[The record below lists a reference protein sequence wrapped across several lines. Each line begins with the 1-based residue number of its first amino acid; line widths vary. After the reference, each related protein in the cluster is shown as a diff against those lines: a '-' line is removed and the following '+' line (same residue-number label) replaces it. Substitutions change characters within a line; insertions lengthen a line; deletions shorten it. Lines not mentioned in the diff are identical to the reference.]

1 MRRDAIIYD
10 LKADGLK
17 CPVGVDNPAPR
28 FSWKMQ
34 SDERGW
40 KQSAY
45 QLIVKDGDKVV
56 WDSGKVESAD
66 STAIAYEGQGL
77 RSSAEYDWTVHVWDA
92 HGTQRS
98 AASTFETGLFADD
111 LAGVSWISAGDT
123 QSEGAGAPVFR
134 KSFPLFD
141 EAVSAKLYTSGLG
154 VYEAYLN
161 GKRIGRKLEDGT
173 MQYDELKP
181 GSSEMGA
188 RKLYYTYDVT
198 DMLAQRGQNVL
209 SAVVTSGWWTGR
221 IAANYGGK
229 PAFLAKLILQYADGT
244 TRTIVTDSSWKSAMA
259 SPVTF
264 ADIYDGETHDA
275 RISTDWMLPS
285 FDDSGWADAVGNTEF
300 TGELVSG
307 YASTVVVRSDLER
320 AVQSVAIYDGV
331 TGNSTDAYGTVNVVR
346 TADTGEFT
354 LAAGETAVIDFGQNF
369 AGWEKF
375 RVSGESGTKITVRHA
390 EMLNDRNG
398 AHSRGND
405 GPEGSIYQANLRSA
419 RAQTNYIL
427 RGGGIEEY
435 HPSFTYYGFRY
446 AEITC
451 DAPVTFHEISGE
463 VVTSV
468 TEDTGFLTTSNA
480 DINQLISNI
489 RWGQYSNYLSVPTDC
504 PQRDERLG
512 WTADTQ
518 VFAQTGMYLGAN
530 ENFLH
535 KYMQNLRDSQR
546 ADGALPGTSPTGQY
560 QGADWGGFG
569 WADAGVIIPY
579 QLYMMYGDVSVIHE
593 NWELMTRYMDYLST
607 TDKLGGRPVWGDHL
621 SPEDGDAAWMDALA
635 REMLGVAFYAWDA
648 LMMEKMASA
657 IGLPDVAEHYRG
669 VYEQEKEFFIS
680 RYVNADGTLVRGY
693 QTQCLYALYL
703 DLLPD
708 EASVAAVTEQ
718 LTSNI
723 ERHNRR
729 MQTGFLGTAIILPA
743 LTKIGRS
750 DLAYMLLFQDE
761 NPSWLYSVMQGA
773 TTTWERWDSYTIED
787 GFGDAGMNSFNHYAY
802 GAVAGWMFSS
812 MAGIGYDPSAPGF
825 ANILFAPRPNEKMK
839 SVEASYESAY
849 GTVTAKSCF
858 EGDRW
863 NYTVTV
869 PANATATVKLPV
881 PSLEGITVNGKK
893 AASLSAADGVAAA
906 LLRDGYAVFEVTA
919 GTFSFSV
926 DASARKKSP
935 GARRSSGRNPQ

>member
-10 LKADGLK
+10 LKVDSLK
-17 CPVGVDNPAPR
+17 SPVGVDNPAPR

-45 QLIVKDGDKVV
+45 QLIVKDGDNVV

-111 LAGVSWISAGDT
+111 LAGVSWISAEDT

-134 KSFPLFD
+134 KSFTLFD
-141 EAVSAKLYTSGLG
+141 EVVSAKLYTSGLG

-161 GKRIGRKLEDGT
+161 GKRIGRKLEDGSI
-173 MQYDELKP
+173 QYDELKP

-221 IAANYGGK
+221 IAANYGEK

-264 ADIYDGETHDA
+264 ADIYDGETYDA

-390 EMLNDRNG
+390 EMLNDGNG

-419 RAQTNYIL
+419 LAQTNYIL

-530 ENFLH
+530 ENFLR
-535 KYMQNLRDSQR
+535 KYMQDLRDSQS

-621 SPEDGDAAWMDALA
+621 SPEDGDAAWH
-635 REMLGVAFYAWDA
+635 RIRSFRAWLCKHSLRA
-648 LMMEKMASA
+648 
-657 IGLPDVAEHYRG
+657 PAERKNEVGRG
-669 VYEQEKEFFIS
+669 V
-680 RYVNADGTLVRGY
+680 L
-693 QTQCLYALYL
+693 
-703 DLLPD
+703 
-708 EASVAAVTEQ
+708 
-718 LTSNI
+718 
-723 ERHNRR
+723 
-729 MQTGFLGTAIILPA
+729 
-743 LTKIGRS
+743 
-750 DLAYMLLFQDE
+750 
-761 NPSWLYSVMQGA
+761 
-773 TTTWERWDSYTIED
+773 
-787 GFGDAGMNSFNHYAY
+787 
-802 GAVAGWMFSS
+802 
-812 MAGIGYDPSAPGF
+812 
-825 ANILFAPRPNEKMK
+825 
-839 SVEASYESAY
+839 
-849 GTVTAKSCF
+849 
-858 EGDRW
+858 
-863 NYTVTV
+863 
-869 PANATATVKLPV
+869 
-881 PSLEGITVNGKK
+881 
-893 AASLSAADGVAAA
+893 
-906 LLRDGYAVFEVTA
+906 
-919 GTFSFSV
+919 
-926 DASARKKSP
+926 
-935 GARRSSGRNPQ
+935 